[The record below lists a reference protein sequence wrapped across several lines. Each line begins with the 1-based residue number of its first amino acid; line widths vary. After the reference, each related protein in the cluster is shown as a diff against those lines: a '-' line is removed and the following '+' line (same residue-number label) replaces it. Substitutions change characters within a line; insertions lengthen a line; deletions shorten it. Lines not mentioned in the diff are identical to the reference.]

1 MRIITIIGARP
12 QFIKAAIVSYA
23 IRQHNAQSAIQIEE
37 RILHTGQHYDY
48 NMSQVFFDQMQIPAP
63 AWHLA
68 CNDQTVEQMRDAIA
82 PIIDQQANYILLYGD
97 TNSTLAG
104 ALAAEQCNIPII
116 HVEAGLRSFNAQM
129 AEESNRIETD
139 KRSALLFCPTHT
151 AVANLQRE
159 DITEGVYMVG
169 DVMYDASLL
178 FTEQAS
184 KTSNILSRLNLTP
197 RLYVLATIHRAETT
211 CDTEKVANILRAFA
225 QIPHP
230 VILPLHP
237 RTRKVIAAS
246 KVLTDLA
253 HADNIHIIESVSYVD
268 MQWLEEQALCILT
281 DSGGVQKEAYFH
293 HVPCITMRDET
304 EWVETVETGW
314 NTLAGTNIQK
324 IVCAFHNLSI
334 PSTIINEYGDGK
346 ASTKIIEILCQ
357 NAC

>member
-1 MRIITIIGARP
+1 MRILTIIGARP

-68 CNDQTVEQMRDAIA
+68 CNDQTVDQMRDAIA
-82 PIIDQQANYILLYGD
+82 PIIDQQADYILLYGD

-116 HVEAGLRSFNAQM
+116 HVEAGLRSFNLQM
-129 AEESNRIETD
+129 AEERNRIETD

-159 DITEGVYMVG
+159 GITKGVYMVG

-184 KTSNILSRLNLTP
+184 KTSDILSRLNLTP
-197 RLYVLATIHRAETT
+197 RQYVLATIHRAETT

-225 QIPHP
+225 RIPHP

-246 KVLTDLA
+246 EELTDLA
-253 HADNIHIIESVSYVD
+253 HANNIHIIESVSYVD

-293 HVPCITMRDET
+293 RVPCITMRDET

-314 NTLAGTNIQK
+314 NTLTGTNIQK
-324 IVCAFHNLSI
+324 IVCAFQHLSI
-334 PSTIINEYGDGK
+334 PSTIINEYGEGK
-346 ASTKIIEILCQ
+346 ASTKIIETLCQ
-357 NAC
+357 NAY

>member
-23 IRQHNAQSAIQIEE
+23 IRQHNAQSVIQIED

-68 CNDQTVEQMRDAIA
+68 CNDQTVEQMRDAIV
-82 PIIDQQANYILLYGD
+82 PIIDQQADYILLYGD

-116 HVEAGLRSFNAQM
+116 HVEAGLRSFNLQM
-129 AEESNRIETD
+129 AEERNRIETD

-159 DITEGVYMVG
+159 GITKGVYMVG

-184 KTSNILSRLNLTP
+184 KISDILSRLNLTP
-197 RLYVLATIHRAETT
+197 RQYVLATIHRAETT

-225 QIPHP
+225 QISYPI
-230 VILPLHP
+230 ILPLHP
-237 RTRKVIAAS
+237 RTRKVISAS
-246 KVLTDLA
+246 EELTDLV
-253 HADNIHIIESVSYVD
+253 HTNNIHIIESVSYLD

-293 HVPCITMRDET
+293 HIPCITMRDET

-314 NTLAGTNIQK
+314 NTIVGTNIQK
-324 IVCAFHNLSI
+324 IVCAFQHLSI
-334 PSTIINEYGDGK
+334 PATIINEYGEGK